1 MKLYMLIAEGIWLLG
16 GLVIA
21 AFILAVLAEAIVM
34 FFFRLNK
41 FGRCVVDSLMANIG
55 SLLLG
60 FLLFLIFNKS
70 EFDISESTEL
80 IFLYFI
86 VSIFEAWILKL
97 LNTQANWGRILAAS
111 FVMNLVS
118 FGTACL
124 LWVSGISI

>member
-21 AFILAVLAEAIVM
+21 AFILAIFAEAIVM
-34 FFFRLNK
+34 LFFRLNK

-70 EFDISESTEL
+70 EFDISEFTEL

-86 VSIFEAWILKL
+86 VSIFEAWIIKL

-111 FVMNLVS
+111 FVMNLLS
-118 FGTACL
+118 FGTAYL
-124 LWVSGISI
+124 LWVSGVSI